1 MTLTTELLED
11 GYYVVDLETETPKDG
26 PYDFAE
32 DAEIRWM
39 NMVLEGISNG
49 QSYNM

>member
-1 MTLTTELLED
+1 MMLITDWLGD
-11 GYYVVDLETETPKDG
+11 GWYVVDRETEEKKDG

-39 NMVLEGISNG
+39 NMILEGVKE
-49 QSYNM
+49 